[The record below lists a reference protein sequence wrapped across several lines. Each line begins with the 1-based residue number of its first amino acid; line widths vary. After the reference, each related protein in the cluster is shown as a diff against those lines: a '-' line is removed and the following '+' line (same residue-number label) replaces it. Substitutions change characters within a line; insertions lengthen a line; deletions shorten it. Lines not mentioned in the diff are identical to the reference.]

1 MPTASPRIPP
11 LPAPDV
17 PLVEKDGTINSDWYV
32 WLSEFVSIVRKIR
45 LEIP

>member
-1 MPTASPRIPP
+1 MPTASPKIPP

-17 PLVEKDGTINSDWYV
+17 PLVEKDGTMNSDWYR
-32 WLSEFVSIVRKIR
+32 WLVSFVAIVRKIR